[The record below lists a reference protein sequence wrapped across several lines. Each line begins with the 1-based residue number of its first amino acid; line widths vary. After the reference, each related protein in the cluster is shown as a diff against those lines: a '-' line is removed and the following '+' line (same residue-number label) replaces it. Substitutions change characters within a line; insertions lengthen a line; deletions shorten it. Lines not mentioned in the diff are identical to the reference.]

1 MSALGGLALL
11 AVGFLLGLVTGYRL
25 AVRDERGIRELQEAT
40 HQAELA
46 AIDRAVKRLQAEL
59 ETGDG
64 LAEADDFARWSA
76 ELREE
81 AS

>member
-1 MSALGGLALL
+1 VTAATGLLLL
-11 AVGFLLGLVTGYRL
+11 AWGFGTGAVIGAIVGYLTRDREARAEIRHIRACLDAHL
-25 AVRDERGIRELQEAT
+25 ARI
-40 HQAELA
+40 
-46 AIDRAVKRLQAEL
+46 QAEL